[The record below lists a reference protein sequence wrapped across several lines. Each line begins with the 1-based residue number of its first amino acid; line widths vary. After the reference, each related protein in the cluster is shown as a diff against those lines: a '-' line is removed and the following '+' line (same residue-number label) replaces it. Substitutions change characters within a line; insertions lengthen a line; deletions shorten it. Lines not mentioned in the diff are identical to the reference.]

1 MLKCPVTME
10 SITSTFRWKH
20 SAPLLWCSWPGILKN
35 QNDFF
40 FFLFVMDVLRT
51 WEEKQPLEP
60 SIYLSSLCLL
70 DIKDVTSLKLSPSKR
85 GQKLGQ
91 AQLSTASCPAPP
103 LLHWGI
109 YEVTM
114 VRNKLDQVSGNALW
128 LSAPSVL
135 GDPGIMG
142 QTEKCDDKKS

>member
-1 MLKCPVTME
+1 MSCDNGKHNFHLQME
-10 SITSTFRWKH
+10 TFSTPTLVFMARDTEKSKW
-20 SAPLLWCSWPGILKN
+20 
-35 QNDFF
+35 FF
-40 FFLFVMDVLRT
+40 FSFVMDVLRT

-70 DIKDVTSLKLSPSKR
+70 DIKDITSLKLSPSKR

-91 AQLSTASCPAPP
+91 AQRSTASCPAPP